1 MRVHETVSGW
11 LKRNQLGSSFS
22 SQHIPDPYTSSNVI
36 DMQAW
41 AHARTLRN
49 LDAADRHCAFV
60 HGEEIAEY
68 RRWVRNGAK
77 STRQKSARPLETAFD
92 LLQRVTS
99 AIRATKRAVT
109 QRHARFGD
117 GTRRPL
123 ATKPTPSRQ

>member
-11 LKRNQLGSSFS
+11 LRRNQLGSAFS
-22 SQHIPDPYTSSNVI
+22 SRHIPDPYTSSNVI

-49 LDAADRHCAFV
+49 LDAEDRHCAFV

-68 RRWVRNGAK
+68 RRRVRNGAK

-92 LLQRVTS
+92 CCS
-99 AIRATKRAVT
+99 A
-109 QRHARFGD
+109 
-117 GTRRPL
+117 
-123 ATKPTPSRQ
+123 